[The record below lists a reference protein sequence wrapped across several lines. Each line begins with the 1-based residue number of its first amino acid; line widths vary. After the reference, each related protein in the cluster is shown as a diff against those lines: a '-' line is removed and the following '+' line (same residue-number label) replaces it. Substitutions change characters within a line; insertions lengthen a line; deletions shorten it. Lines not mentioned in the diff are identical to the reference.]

1 MAIKTVT
8 GKKFILVARPGI
20 SNNPSFFP
28 QKVANISG
36 HGNNS
41 GKEFSLNVKINAGMQ
56 KANIN
61 NNLFAADG
69 TLVPPPPITTDPPPP
84 VDPPVYQNPNTTT
97 STTQQ
102 QDTGGACF
110 VGGTRI
116 QVPNGIEYIENIE
129 VGDVVKSF
137 DVGTSSVVNS
147 KVTETYVHSDREY
160 MILNGI
166 IKTTSVH
173 PFYSDGKWIE
183 AGDLTV
189 GDKIL
194 HVDGLVHTIKT
205 IELSDTQVTVYN
217 FEVDGSHNYFAEGYL
232 VHNKQASDPPLL

>member
-1 MAIKTVT
+1 MAIKTVQ
-8 GKKFILVARPGI
+8 GRKFIIVARPGI

-41 GKEFSLNVKINAGMQ
+41 GKEFSVNVKINAGMQ

-61 NNLFAADG
+61 NNFFAADG
-69 TLVPPPPITTDPPPP
+69 TLVPPIPDSPPPP

-147 KVTETYVHSDREY
+147 KVTETYVHSDRYY
-160 MILNGI
+160 MIINGI

-183 AGDLTV
+183 AGDLSI

-205 IELSDTQVTVYN
+205 IELSNEQVTVYN
-217 FEVDGSHNYFAEGYL
+217 FEVDGTHNYFAEGYL

>member
-1 MAIKTVT
+1 MATKTVT
-8 GKKFILVARPGI
+8 GRKFIIIARPGI
-20 SNNPSFFP
+20 SSNSSTFP
-28 QKVANISG
+28 QKVAQLSG
-36 HGNNS
+36 HGTTS
-41 GKEFSLNVKINAGMQ
+41 GKEFSVNMKINAGTS

-61 NNLFAADG
+61 GHFFAEDG
-69 TLVPPPPITTDPPPP
+69 TLLAPPPPPPPPP

-102 QDTGGACF
+102 RDTGGTCF

-205 IELSDTQVTVYN
+205 IELSDYRVTVYN